1 MSLINFT
8 NLDFDQIQTSIRD
21 YLRTN
26 SNFTDYDFEGSNLS
40 VLIDVLAYNTYIASY
55 NANMVTNEVFIDSA
69 TLRENVVSLARN
81 IGYVPRSKKCAKA
94 KITFFVDTSKYQTK
108 VTSITLNRGL
118 AATSALSFEN
128 DNRTFSILS
137 DITRPVVADSA
148 LFENVEIYE
157 GTYLTTNFTVD
168 PLKPKQRFILPNAGV
183 DTDTIRVT
191 VYNSKGSSVSRQ
203 YVQTDSLFGVNPE
216 DAVFYVYEIE
226 DERYEILFGDN
237 VFGLKPADNSYIEV
251 SYVVSNGSIG
261 NRIDN
266 FTFAGK
272 LTYNAGGTETI
283 ATSGISQI
291 STNEISAN
299 GKEIESVDSIKKYAP
314 RFYAARYRAVTSRD
328 YEIITPRIYPYID
341 AIAAYGG
348 EELNPPQFGKVYL
361 AIKPTNG
368 SYLSNS
374 AKNEIRTRLRQ
385 YAVAGISP
393 EIVDLKYLYLETD
406 VTAYYNTNLAS
417 SQSFVTSLIS
427 KNIETYARS
436 EELNTFGARFKYSK
450 FLKLID
456 DSHASVT
463 SNITKVVMRRDMR
476 AAVNALAEYE
486 LCYGNQF
493 HISNES
499 GYNIKTSA
507 FYVSGYP
514 YAVYLG
520 DMPNSSNKRYGKLF
534 LFRLNSAK
542 DPQIV
547 KDSVGQIDY
556 LKGEIRLN
564 PINITSTEINTDVPI
579 VQVSV
584 PPHSNDVI
592 GLQDLYLQ
600 IDINNSMVSALPDTI
615 SSGAD
620 VSGSNYI
627 VSSSYTNGTLVRGTP
642 ITSTTTKTTV

>member
-1 MSLINFT
+1 MLF
-8 NLDFDQIQTSIRD
+8 
-21 YLRTN
+21 
-26 SNFTDYDFEGSNLS
+26 
-40 VLIDVLAYNTYIASY
+40 
-55 NANMVTNEVFIDSA
+55 
-69 TLRENVVSLARN
+69 
-81 IGYVPRSKKCAKA
+81 RS
-94 KITFFVDTSKYQTK
+94 
-108 VTSITLNRGL
+108 
-118 AATSALSFEN
+118 
-128 DNRTFSILS
+128 
-137 DITRPVVADSA
+137 
-148 LFENVEIYE
+148 
-157 GTYLTTNFTVD
+157 
-168 PLKPKQRFILPNAGV
+168 
-183 DTDTIRVT
+183 
-191 VYNSKGSSVSRQ
+191 
-203 YVQTDSLFGVNPE
+203 
-216 DAVFYVYEIE
+216 
-226 DERYEILFGDN
+226 
-237 VFGLKPADNSYIEV
+237 
-251 SYVVSNGSIG
+251 
-261 NRIDN
+261 
-266 FTFAGK
+266 
-272 LTYNAGGTETI
+272 
-283 ATSGISQI
+283 
-291 STNEISAN
+291 
-299 GKEIESVDSIKKYAP
+299 
-314 RFYAARYRAVTSRD
+314 
-328 YEIITPRIYPYID
+328 
-341 AIAAYGG
+341 
-348 EELNPPQFGKVYL
+348 PPQFGKVYL

-600 IDINNSMVSALPDTI
+600 IDINNSTVSALPDTI

-620 VSGSNYI
+620 ISGSNYI
-627 VSSSYTNGTLVRGTP
+627 VSSSYTNETLVRGTP
-642 ITSTTTKTTV
+642 ITSTTTTTTTTV